1 MLLFWRRQ
9 FSEKSDDAPPS
20 WRRRECGS
28 EWLEFPHMAKMAANG
43 EKQQGHRPG
52 IYKQKNKAHKN
63 GRHRAKGEIERD
75 NKGEL
80 CSATKCYLT
89 TAVGCVVL
97 ACGSANTRVEF
108 SGEFGDGVGSVKD
121 IFE

>member
-1 MLLFWRRQ
+1 
-9 FSEKSDDAPPS
+9 
-20 WRRRECGS
+20 
-28 EWLEFPHMAKMAANG
+28 MAKMAANG

-63 GRHRAKGEIERD
+63 GRHRTKGEIERD
-75 NKGEL
+75 NKGGP

-89 TAVGCVVL
+89 TAVGCVML

-108 SGEFGDGVGSVKD
+108 SGEFRDAVGSVKD
-121 IFE
+121 VCHIFE